1 MCSGRGNPGARPG
14 GALDGLVGPLI
25 IEAIEGFQSAVT
37 GIADGRV
44 DPGAQAIGAPEQQTA
59 GVLDELRA
67 VTVFSLLLSHRPV
80 EEELALFNSS
90 RGVMHGIYRSRWVQ
104 PPDQRDGH
112 GPAHPAVSLRV
123 RSLCGPV
130 LKPADDYLRIAQ
142 QTNDAAT
149 VLRQTDPARLQG
161 VVLGQG
167 GLGPEIGR
175 TQQALVTS
183 IRQLPLNG
191 REAAQKLTGALGAI
205 TVLVRQTAARAGIIG
220 RARLTAA
227 LLGIETALVE
237 FGARLTTPIIIIDR
251 RVLHQLMGVPDVDGA

>member
-1 MCSGRGNPGARPG
+1 MDPTEELILELSQ
-14 GALDGLVGPLI
+14 AL
-25 IEAIEGFQSAVT
+25 
-37 GIADGRV
+37 
-44 DPGAQAIGAPEQQTA
+44 
-59 GVLDELRA
+59 
-67 VTVFSLLLSHRPV
+67 
-80 EEELALFNSS
+80 LALFNSS
-90 RGVMHGIYRSRWVQ
+90 RGVMHGVYQGSHEAALFEAQGGVIGPGGFNHLTNVMDTARNIQ
-104 PPDQRDGH
+104 GNRDAVELTLNRLQGV
-112 GPAHPAVSLRV
+112 GPAVGLRV
-123 RSLCGPV
+123 RSLCDPV
-130 LKPADDYLRIAQ
+130 LKLADDYLRIAQ
-142 QTNDAAT
+142 QTNNAAT

-175 TQQALVTS
+175 TQQALVTNQMNAMSAQLTARGIEPRLIPSAQSALQPVLTS

-205 TVLVRQTAARAGIIG
+205 MVLVRQTAARAGIIG